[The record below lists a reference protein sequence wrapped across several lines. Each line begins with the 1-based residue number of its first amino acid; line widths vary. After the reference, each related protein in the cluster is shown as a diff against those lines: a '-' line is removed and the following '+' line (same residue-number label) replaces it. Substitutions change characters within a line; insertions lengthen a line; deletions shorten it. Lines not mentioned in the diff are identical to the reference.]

1 MLEILQT
8 GKALYVLAVIGMI
21 GVLSK
26 LVTRSLYKRLIRETD
41 NMAMTKNRNL
51 KILKQKLENACRLNQ
66 SIVNTEA
73 YLERQMYGFRFLR
86 VSLQGWN
93 NVSLQMTILGIMAGG
108 AASFASYWY
117 RLDSYYIVLYASA
130 GAFLGLFLA
139 FLESSFNIGLKQQRL
154 SNALLEYADN
164 SVFVRAAREGSVRD
178 EHIQDNVR
186 RLPIRDLS
194 GDITQER
201 ERLIRE
207 NDLRDGLIREAVKAS
222 AQGRGQ
228 TGQDRLPVIGER
240 VDKPAGL
247 KRLKAEKLGKAR
259 KGESGEAAAG
269 NEGGPG
275 QGMEQTAFSGGGQG
289 VSADL
294 LSGIMGDGA
303 EDKGLSGRG
312 GARGAG
318 LSGKAGTIKKT
329 LSPGK
334 ELSGSVL
341 SQEAGEGTAGG
352 EAGARGDIRRTGSV
366 RDIDYLKRS
375 LEQIAASRE
384 KSKRE
389 EDWTRDLSQ
398 EEMKVL
404 GELIRQYFSAD

>member
-8 GKALYVLAVIGMI
+8 GKALYVLAAIGMI

-73 YLERQMYGFRFLR
+73 YLERQMYGFRFMR
-86 VSLQGWN
+86 ISLQGWN
-93 NVSLQMTILGIMAGG
+93 SVSLQMTILGIMAGG
-108 AASFASYWY
+108 AAAFASYWY

-139 FLESSFNIGLKQQRL
+139 FLESCFGIGLKQQRL
-154 SNALLEYADN
+154 ANALLEYTDN
-164 SVFVRAAREGSVRD
+164 SVFVRASRENPGRD
-178 EHIQDNVR
+178 EYFQDNVR
-186 RLPIRDLS
+186 RLPVREIA
-194 GDITQER
+194 GDDAGER
-201 ERLIRE
+201 ERMLRE

-222 AQGRGQ
+222 PKGRSQ
-228 TGQDRLPVIGER
+228 TGQDKLSVIGER
-240 VDKPAGL
+240 GDKPAGL
-247 KRLKAEKLGKAR
+247 KRLKAEKLGKAK
-259 KGESGEAAAG
+259 KGASGGSAEE
-269 NEGGPG
+269 EGGFG
-275 QGMEQTAFSGGGQG
+275 LGMETAGFSGTGREL
-289 VSADL
+289 SLDL
-294 LSGIMGDGA
+294 FSGFMEGSQQAKKAGRRNDAPGAASSGNAGASKKGTPSGTVLSGGA
-303 EDKGLSGRG
+303 
-312 GARGAG
+312 
-318 LSGKAGTIKKT
+318 
-329 LSPGK
+329 
-334 ELSGSVL
+334 L
-341 SQEAGEGTAGG
+341 SQETEGDA
-352 EAGARGDIRRTGSV
+352 ERGDKSAGKAEGETGSV

-389 EDWTRDLSQ
+389 DDWTRDLSQ